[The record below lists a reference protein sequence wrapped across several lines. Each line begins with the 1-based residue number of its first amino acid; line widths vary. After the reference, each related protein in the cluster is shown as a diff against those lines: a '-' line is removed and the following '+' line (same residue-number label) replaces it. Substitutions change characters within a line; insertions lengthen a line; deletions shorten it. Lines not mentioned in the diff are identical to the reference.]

1 MKRPE
6 LCVMKVEKCEDCEY
20 WEPIPFHDKGGEC
33 IPPVEVPVMRSAPL
47 AIQKETEK
55 VPVTV

>member
-1 MKRPE
+1 MKRPDM
-6 LCVMKVEKCEDCEY
+6 CRMDVEICENCRN